1 MNNHSTPFS
10 SKFFGL
16 GAAVCVLAMIFSAQ
30 VEDAFK
36 AKRDPEA
43 TRQELLAKTLDRQL
57 DAEARDKAAAQ
68 ICGNAGWKLSKDEK
82 SIICIPRRGKPYTA
96 Q

>member
-1 MNNHSTPFS
+1 MTDHNTPFA

-16 GAAVCVLAMIFSAQ
+16 GAAVCVLALIFSAQ
-30 VEDAFK
+30 VEDALK
-36 AKRDPEA
+36 TKRDPEA

-57 DAEARDKAAAQ
+57 DAEARDAAAAQ
-68 ICGNAGWKLSKDEK
+68 ICGNAGWRLSKDEK
-82 SIICIPRRGKPYTA
+82 HVECVPRRGKPYTA